1 MIKIS
6 SAKIPVRKN
15 RTIALIIHY
24 SLKIL
29 YFLYCLFRLKLFC
42 KYDKIPIDEI
52 KKVLVI
58 RVDSLGDITMSG
70 PAFKGIRLA
79 FPDSY
84 ITLLAATQSKR
95 LVEDMST
102 FDKIIY
108 FDAPWLTSGGKKKF
122 RNFLKGTKNLRKLKF
137 DLSIDLRGDFRNNI
151 FMHLLGIKYR
161 MGFDITGCGFL
172 LTHIVPCGDKHHFVD
187 MSFSLNTYLGV
198 KDTAAYNLSLPF
210 TEDEREFA
218 ADFLKQNGNIS
229 DKKDHSVII
238 IHPGA
243 KWYGRKWESQKFA
256 QVADLLIEK
265 ANAIVILAGSITDLE
280 LVEEIASFMKRVPI
294 IAAGKMS
301 LKQFLYLLKK
311 CDIFIGVDSGP
322 MHMADAMGTKVIALL
337 GPARA
342 EAIGPYGNGHIVIT
356 KQDDFTCSPCA
367 QTICE
372 RYGNSCMQAISVEE
386 VWQAVQKQIDRLSQE
401 GNIR

>member
-6 SAKIPVRKN
+6 SAQIPVRKN
-15 RTIALIIHY
+15 RIIALIIHY
-24 SLKIL
+24 SLKVV

-42 KYDKIPIDEI
+42 KYDKIPVDEI
-52 KKVLVI
+52 EKVLVI
-58 RVDSLGDITMSG
+58 RADSLGDIAMSS

-79 FPDSY
+79 FPDSH
-84 ITLLAATQSKR
+84 ITLLVATRSKQ

-108 FDAPWLTSGGKKKF
+108 FDAPWMTNGGKKKF
-122 RNFLKGTKNLRKLKF
+122 RNFLKATKNLRKLKF

-151 FMHLLGIKYR
+151 FMRLLGIKYR

-172 LTHIVPCGDKHHFVD
+172 LTHIVPCGDKHHSVD
-187 MSFSLNTYLGV
+187 LSFSLNTYLGV
-198 KDTAAYNLSLPF
+198 KNTAAYNLSLPF
-210 TEDEREFA
+210 AEDEQEFA

-229 DKKDHSVII
+229 DKKGHLVAI

-243 KWYGRKWESQKFA
+243 KWYGRRWESQKFA
-256 QVADLLIEK
+256 QIADLLIEK
-265 ANAIVILAGSITDLE
+265 ANAIVILAGSSTDLE

-301 LKQFLYLLKK
+301 LKQFLYLLEK
-311 CDIFIGVDSGP
+311 CDIFIGLDSGP
-322 MHMADAMGTKVIALL
+322 VHLAATMRRKLVALY
-337 GPARA
+337 GPASP
-342 EAIGPYGNGHIVIT
+342 EAVGPYGDENIVIT
-356 KQDDFTCSPCA
+356 KQEKFSCSPCA
-367 QTICE
+367 QIKCKKPD
-372 RYGNSCMQAISVEE
+372 NSCMDAITVND
-386 VWQAVQKQIDRLSQE
+386 VWQAVQEQIDRLSQE